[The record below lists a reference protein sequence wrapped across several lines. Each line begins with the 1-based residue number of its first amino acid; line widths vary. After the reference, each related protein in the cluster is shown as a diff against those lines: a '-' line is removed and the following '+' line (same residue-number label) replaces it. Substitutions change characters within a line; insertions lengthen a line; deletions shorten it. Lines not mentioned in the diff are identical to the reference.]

1 MNKRLILAFGVFAF
15 VATGAFAQITFGLT
29 GVQYYQE
36 DANGDLPG
44 LGEAWDDF
52 KDGTGVYGGGFV
64 ELILDDMGI
73 GLSFNQQTY
82 DDPEYSAATMWNYDV
97 NVYAAYH
104 LFGGRAFLDPFLQAG
119 LGVIAYDF
127 KDRDAAKAAGY
138 IDLLSEDPLYGS
150 AYFDFGL
157 GLGVNLDHVGVFFKA
172 MWNVQSD
179 EPLYSDTL
187 GIPIDGWP
195 VLPFKWVF
203 GGKVLL

>member
-36 DANGDLPG
+36 DPNGDLPS

-52 KDGTGVYGGGFV
+52 KDGNKVFGGAFV
-64 ELILDDMGI
+64 ELILDDTGI

-82 DDPEYSAATMWNYDV
+82 DDVLFPAATMWNYDV
-97 NVYAAYH
+97 NVYMAYH

-119 LGVIAYDF
+119 LGMQAYDF
-127 KDRDAAKAAGY
+127 KDRDAAKLAGY
-138 IDLLSEDPLYGS
+138 LDPLSEDPLFAT
-150 AYFDFGL
+150 AYLDVGL

-172 MWNVQSD
+172 MWNFESD
-179 EPLYSDTL
+179 EPLYSDTT
-187 GIPIDGWP
+187 GGAIWPWP

>member
-29 GVQYYQE
+29 GVQYYE
-36 DANGDLPG
+36 KDPVTGDLPG

-52 KDGTGVYGGGFV
+52 WDGNGVYGGAFV
-64 ELILDDMGI
+64 ELILDDVGI

-82 DDPEYSAATMWNYDV
+82 EDAVTSDLDMWNYDV
-97 NVYAAYH
+97 NVYMAYH
-104 LFGGRAFLDPFLQAG
+104 IFGGRAFLDPFLQAG
-119 LGVIAYDF
+119 LGMQGYDY
-127 KDRDAAKAAGY
+127 KDKDAARVY
-138 IDLLSEDPLYGS
+138 YPLLSDDPLFGS

-179 EPLYSDTL
+179 EPLYSEVYDTAIL
-187 GIPIDGWP
+187 EWPIM
-195 VLPFKWVF
+195 PFKWVF
-203 GGKVLL
+203 GAKVLL